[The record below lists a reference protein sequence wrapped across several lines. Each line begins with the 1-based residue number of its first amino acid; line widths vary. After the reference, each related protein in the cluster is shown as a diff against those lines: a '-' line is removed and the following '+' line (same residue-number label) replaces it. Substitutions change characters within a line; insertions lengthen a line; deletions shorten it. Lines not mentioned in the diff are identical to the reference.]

1 MCSASQQSP
10 LNSGSAPSTQHPV
23 PTQNLGV
30 ESLSIQAVVLGVNV
44 SCDFQCAGALW
55 KVRPKTNNTG
65 N

>member
-10 LNSGSAPSTQHPV
+10 PNSGSAPSTQHPV

-44 SCDFQCAGALW
+44 SCDFQCAGAL
-55 KVRPKTNNTG
+55 
-65 N
+65 